1 MSLGSKLFLLFQPLP
16 PTPGILSIIG
26 RPKILN
32 TIFMPLITT
41 LADFTH
47 RVIEILALSFGYKL
61 PDINIKNQDPDGPH
75 GQLPL
80 DRSHFT

>member
-1 MSLGSKLFLLFQPLP
+1 
-16 PTPGILSIIG
+16 
-26 RPKILN
+26 
-32 TIFMPLITT
+32 MPLITT

-47 RVIEILALSFGYKL
+47 RVIETLALSFGYKL
-61 PDINIKNQDPDGPH
+61 PDINIKNQNPDGPD